1 MSYHVISWHIMTY
14 NVIWCH
20 DAWGIIHLLVN
31 LRLNDVRC
39 DVCCMLYALCFML
52 CALCL
57 MLYALCFMLYA
68 LCFMI
73 DALCFMLY
81 AVCFMLYVPCFMLYA
96 FCLMLYALWDSWWLH
111 FDRFLI
117 DFWSFWGALCLGAAM
132 SNRNKAP
139 GANLVS
145 NLGVKS
151 LQDQIFDK
159 FGSNLGA
166 NLGSQNFTL
175 C

>member
-1 MSYHVISWHIMTY
+1 
-14 NVIWCH
+14 
-20 DAWGIIHLLVN
+20 
-31 LRLNDVRC
+31 
-39 DVCCMLYALCFML
+39 
-52 CALCL
+52 
-57 MLYALCFMLYA
+57 
-68 LCFMI
+68 
-73 DALCFMLY
+73 
-81 AVCFMLYVPCFMLYA
+81 
-96 FCLMLYALWDSWWLH
+96 
-111 FDRFLI
+111 
-117 DFWSFWGALCLGAAM
+117 M

-175 C
+175 CLKIFPRGLRGRSRGALKGYRKGTSRWKPLEIDFSLILGPFGEAPGV